1 MIETSV
7 WSVTEHTF
15 VDFWACFT
23 ADKELYNFS
32 PELRVP
38 NTELWNIERA
48 ENFKNSQKLSK
59 ISKKFLKL
67 KKTYQNDVEET
78 LKALK

>member
-38 NTELWNIERA
+38 NTEL
-48 ENFKNSQKLSK
+48 
-59 ISKKFLKL
+59 
-67 KKTYQNDVEET
+67 
-78 LKALK
+78 